1 MNLKVWYNIIIFHII
16 HHIQFSIFD
25 QEYKISM
32 MLQTVW
38 IQYTGEIDKICWK
51 CGIHIG
57 LLKFEIPSGTIHVTS
72 PYSVPPQ
79 CSVQR
84 PPAVS
89 LWQCAQRV
97 QWPRHQHSEHR
108 PQLTIV
114 TRRSNIA
121 SGRRGQTQT
130 WISAN
135 PCASLEHQHCW
146 LRAVDINVCTD
157 AGCQHFKIIIIL
169 DNN

>member
-57 LLKFEIPSGTIHVTS
+57 LSKFEIPSGTMHVTP

-79 CSVQR
+79 CLVHSTAAASSV
-84 PPAVS
+84 
-89 LWQCAQRV
+89 
-97 QWPRHQHSEHR
+97 
-108 PQLTIV
+108 IV
-114 TRRSNIA
+114 TMCTTCPVTPAPALSPPRTTEHSYTPEQHWQWMRIKRSDLNQCQTLCFTWTPTLLVES
-121 SGRRGQTQT
+121 SG
-130 WISAN
+130 
-135 PCASLEHQHCW
+135 H
-146 LRAVDINVCTD
+146 
-157 AGCQHFKIIIIL
+157 
-169 DNN
+169 